1 MIHSRALLLLSS
13 LGACAEHPVAV
24 SQRLPPAVLSVAV
37 APNANNVLSAAVTV
51 RVSRADS
58 VVVRYHVV
66 DAVANAD
73 SVTPAARV
81 VADSVVVPLFGLVAG
96 RAYTARPV
104 VFGSGAPLVG
114 DATPFSTAELPTDLP
129 HFDASGSDPSP
140 GFVVFA
146 AGKYGIVID
155 NTGRVV
161 WYKRFPNGPGLAFM
175 AQPTGRYVVRPPT
188 PDPTDIEPWLELDE
202 AGDVVRTL
210 GCANGFQTRPHD
222 LLLENGGSYWILC
235 DETRTMD
242 LSTLGGFVG
251 ARVTGTVV
259 QHVGPSG
266 ALLFQWSPFD
276 HFDIAD
282 ADPADRRNANVNW
295 THGNALDV
303 DSQGDVYV
311 SFRNQS
317 EITKIDTKTGAVVW
331 RMGGV
336 RNQFEFPGEPMPP
349 FVHQHGLR
357 LHAPGSL
364 LLLDNIG
371 NPTES
376 LAKRYTFDAAT
387 HSAHLMQS
395 YGWPSVVTEIGG
407 SVQDVAGGR
416 TLVSFGTA
424 GRVEEYDAAG
434 RVTWRIDGNAGYI
447 FRAQRIRSLYAPG
460 VGTPR

>member
-1 MIHSRALLLLSS
+1 MIHGRVVALLPL
-13 LGACAEHPVAV
+13 LGACADQPLAV
-24 SQRLPPAVLSVAV
+24 NDRLPPALLSAAV
-37 APNANNVLSAAVTV
+37 APNANNVLGAAVTV
-51 RVSRADS
+51 RVLRADS
-58 VVVRYHVV
+58 VVVRYRVV
-66 DAVANAD
+66 DAAANAD

-81 VADSVVVPLFGLVAG
+81 AADSAVVPLFGLVAG
-96 RAYTARPV
+96 HAYAARPV
-104 VFGSGAPLVG
+104 IFGSGEPLTG
-114 DATPFSTAELPTDLP
+114 DAIAFSTADLPSDLP
-129 HFDASGSDPSP
+129 HFEASGSDPSP

-188 PDPTDIEPWLELDE
+188 PDPNDIEPWLELD
-202 AGDVVRTL
+202 ASGVVVRTL
-210 GCANGFQTRPHD
+210 GCANGLQTRPHD
-222 LLLENGGSYWILC
+222 LLLEDAGNYWILC

-242 LSTLGGFVG
+242 LSAVGGIAG

-276 HFDIAD
+276 HFDVAD

-311 SFRNQS
+311 SFRNLS

-331 RMGGV
+331 RMGGTH
-336 RNQFEFPGEPMPP
+336 NEFTFPGEPMPP

-357 LHAPGSL
+357 LLAPGSL

-376 LAKRYTFDAAT
+376 FAKRYTYDATA
-387 HSAHLMQS
+387 HSAHLTQS

-434 RVTWRIDGNAGYI
+434 RVTWRIEGNAGYI